1 VNIRAKV
8 LETLPNN
15 DQTRLADLMGTVLQY
30 ICDTAVVADD
40 VHMALLTS
48 LRLSKIYE

>member
-1 VNIRAKV
+1 MVQSLSAD
-8 LETLPNN
+8 

-30 ICDTAVVADD
+30 IRDTALVDEDA
-40 VHMALLTS
+40 HMALLKS